1 MYIDNIPPPQTTSC
15 LPPFLAYARKLWRAC
30 NIPVYSNINSSS
42 SKIPKQF
49 ADVLYSEVKKLFI
62 VNFIRTQRKD
72 SEIFDI
78 DVVLN
83 DQGKQSHTIGEFAPC
98 ENLIWT
104 SEFGCCYDVL
114 SYFLIIMWKR

>member
-1 MYIDNIPPPQTTSC
+1 MRNHHNTSLNLTRHPKPHLTCYIS
-15 LPPFLAYARKLWRAC
+15 
-30 NIPVYSNINSSS
+30 VYSNINSTS
-42 SKIPKQF
+42 SKIPKHLTV
-49 ADVLYSEVKKLFI
+49 VLYSKFKKLFI
-62 VNFIRTQRKD
+62 VNFIRMQMKD

-83 DQGKQSHTIGEFAPC
+83 DQRKQSHTIGEFAPC